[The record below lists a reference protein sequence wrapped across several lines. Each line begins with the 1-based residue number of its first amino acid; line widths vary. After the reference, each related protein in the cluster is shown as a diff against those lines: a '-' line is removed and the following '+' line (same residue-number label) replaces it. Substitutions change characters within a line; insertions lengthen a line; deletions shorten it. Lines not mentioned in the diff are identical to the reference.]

1 MARIVRLRQFAST
14 PGQDHF
20 IHDPAWQQGK
30 KSDQNQRQPVKCCGG
45 LSVSLDVARAG
56 IINRQAD
63 RNQRPK
69 TEQVDRTVPPPQVDF
84 VNEER
89 RRRHQRHQTQP
100 QASHHAVHAAAL
112 AHGQLSGP
120 QPYCGCGTQRMER
133 DWLSG

>member
-14 PGQDHF
+14 PGQKHF

-30 KSDQNQRQPVKCCGG
+30 KSGQDQRQPVKSCGD
-45 LSVSLDVARAG
+45 LSVSFNIARSG

-89 RRRHQRHQTQP
+89 RHRHQRYQT
-100 QASHHAVHAAAL
+100 
-112 AHGQLSGP
+112 
-120 QPYCGCGTQRMER
+120 
-133 DWLSG
+133 